1 MAKKLSNAAR
11 IRNYMAAH
19 PNAKPMDIADK
30 LEISVSQIYVERN
43 KIKLREKALKEQA
56 NTVTWQPPAMLPMPE
71 VNTITIDPV
80 NQPEHYKAGGIET
93 IDFIE
98 AKQLNYNLGNVVK
111 YITRAELK
119 GNRKQ
124 DLEKAMWYLKRE
136 IGA

>member
-1 MAKKLSNAAR
+1 MAKKLSNAAK
-11 IRNYMAAH
+11 IRNYMAAN
-19 PNAKPMDIADK
+19 PNAKPRDIADVLK
-30 LEISVSQIYVERN
+30 VDVAQVYVERSKINLN
-43 KIKLREKALKEQA
+43 KVAPT

-80 NQPEHYKAGGIET
+80 NQPAHYKAGGIET

-98 AKQLNYNLGNVVK
+98 AKRLNYNLGNVVK
-111 YITRAELK
+111 YITRADLK